1 MADNAVAQVQILAD
15 GDVLRAERLARS
27 LVEELAAV
35 DGLDVRPQEDR
46 VSSGGPGTKGAELLT
61 DASMWV
67 FLTAGAHAGGR
78 VLLATIQAWLERDR
92 NRRVLL
98 TIGDRSIELPASTT
112 ASQERLVELFLRDG
126 GQ

>member
-1 MADNAVAQVQILAD
+1 MTDGAVAQVQILAD

-27 LVEELAAV
+27 LIRDLAAV
-35 DGLDVRPQEDR
+35 ASLDVRPAEAG
-46 VSSGGPGTKGAELLT
+46 SSSAPPGAKGTELLN

-67 FLTAGAHAGGR
+67 FLTAGAHASAR

-92 NRRVLL
+92 NRRVRL
-98 TIGDRSIELPASTT
+98 TIGDRSIELPATTT
-112 ASQERLVELFLRDG
+112 ASQERLVKLFLREG